1 MQREAVIKEITMSR
15 IKSRIPF
22 LLVMALAACGSSTVS
37 TSAPGSSGTH
47 QTGEPIKLTDF
58 KVDIRSALAAQQ
70 TTFRIRNE
78 GGQQHELLV
87 FKTDLDPSQF
97 PTETSGDMNED
108 GVGLMK
114 MSDGDNL
121 DPGRSQT
128 RAVDLTKPGKYV
140 FVCNLPGH
148 FKLGMYTIVTVK

>member
-1 MQREAVIKEITMSR
+1 
-15 IKSRIPF
+15 
-22 LLVMALAACGSSTVS
+22 
-37 TSAPGSSGTH
+37 
-47 QTGEPIKLTDF
+47 
-58 KVDIRSALAAQQ
+58 
-70 TTFRIRNE
+70 
-78 GGQQHELLV
+78 
-87 FKTDLDPSQF
+87 
-97 PTETSGDMNED
+97 MNED